1 MRGGGGFG
9 GGVGCWFHVTLPH
22 IIWKVHRENFTANNV
37 YANLSLNN
45 LDARKKTRR
54 FQKKKKKKNR
64 LKAPNRCNSIVG
76 KQMFFVHQ
84 ASKKSHSRHN

>member
-54 FQKKKKKKNR
+54 FQKKKKKKTD
-64 LKAPNRCNSIVG
+64 
-76 KQMFFVHQ
+76 
-84 ASKKSHSRHN
+84 